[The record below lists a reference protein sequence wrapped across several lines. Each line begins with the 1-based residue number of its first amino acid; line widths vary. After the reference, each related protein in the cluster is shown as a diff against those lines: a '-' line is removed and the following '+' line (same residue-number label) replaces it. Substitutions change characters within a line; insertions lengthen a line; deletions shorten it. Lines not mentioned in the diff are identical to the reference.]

1 ALVAGSALAAA
12 LHLRDEEGGF
22 NEAAV
27 RAALPGAPLVGL
39 TWAWREQGLITPPGN
54 PAGLAAIAD
63 LARPGLRVIGRQP
76 RAGSHVALVG
86 LLSDAG
92 VVLRHVNFLPEPA
105 LAEDEVAAAVLRG
118 AADVGFGIRAEAER
132 DAFRLLTTVQGVGG
146 RVGLAI
152 LTVLAP
158 AELAHAV
165 AAGDTASIARANG
178 VGPKLASRIAMELRS
193 KFGSIA
199 TASGTSLPVG
209 AANSTVADAI
219 AALTALGFR
228 PLDASRAVAEAQG
241 ELGADVALN
250 DLVRLAL
257 KKSAR

>member
-1 ALVAGSALAAA
+1 MIARLKGLVDSVSADALVLDVNGVGYLVQASGKTLASLAPGQALA
-12 LHLRDEEGGF
+12 LHVETQVREDAITLYGF
-22 NEAAV
+22 
-27 RAALPGAPLVGL
+27 
-39 TWAWREQGLITPPGN
+39 
-54 PAGLAAIAD
+54 
-63 LARPGLRVIGRQP
+63 
-76 RAGSHVALVG
+76 
-86 LLSDAG
+86 
-92 VVLRHVNFLPEPA
+92 
-105 LAEDEVAAAVLRG
+105 
-118 AADVGFGIRAEAER
+118 RAEAER

-209 AANSTVADAI
+209 AASSTVADAI

-241 ELGADVALN
+241 ELGQDVALN